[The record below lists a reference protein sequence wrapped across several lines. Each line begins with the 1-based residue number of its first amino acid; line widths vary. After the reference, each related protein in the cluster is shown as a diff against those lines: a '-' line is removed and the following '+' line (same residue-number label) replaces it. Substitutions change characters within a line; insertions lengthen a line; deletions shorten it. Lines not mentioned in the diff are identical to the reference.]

1 MSSLLKLFIV
11 LLLRASR
18 SPDLDAYSQ
27 REPSL
32 GHWGVCMGQQH
43 GQALLPGGRAAL
55 REN

>member
-27 REPSL
+27 REPSP

-43 GQALLPGGRAAL
+43 GQALLPGG
-55 REN
+55 